1 MPETP
6 PVEHPQQLAAR
17 LKLAQA
23 QLELS
28 QARQQLQ
35 LGRSGLRQAPLR
47 KKPVLLLAV
56 FLDLLAVK
64 GFERTTRTYQSMAAK
79 PPRSAQLFERARQE
93 RAVALESSERAE
105 SHRRLA
111 GAALSAQPGR
121 PWTAAVVQ
129 LVFGWAIIGAALA
142 IDYEIFAAFDASYF
156 RWYLENGAVISIVF
170 GFVSLAV
177 RLDDYPDLISSNP
190 MRYLYACLTLSLHLS
205 LAWNQIVGV
214 DPERSPGL
222 LFAKVF
228 DLVVSL
234 FAWLAVAIGFVG
246 WLLVVA
252 PIQHLVYAVLGA
264 PARNALR
271 NQTSSPRFDAAHD
284 ATGVFANDGTGG
296 HVIGYVEKPVTL
308 TSALAAAALWALSQ
322 LA

>member
-1 MPETP
+1 MP
-6 PVEHPQQLAAR
+6 PVEHPRQLAAR

-23 QLELS
+23 QFELT

-35 LGRSGLRQAPLR
+35 LGRSGLGKAPLR
-47 KKPVLLLAV
+47 KKPILLLAV

-64 GFERTTRTYQSMAAK
+64 GFERTTRTYESMAAK
-79 PPRSAQLFERARQE
+79 PPRSALLFERARQE
-93 RAVALESSERAE
+93 RVAALESSERAE
-105 SHRRLA
+105 FHRRLA

-121 PWTAAVVQ
+121 PWTAFVAQ
-129 LVFGWAIIGAALA
+129 FVFGWAILGAALA
-142 IDYEIFAAFDASYF
+142 VNYAIFAAFDANYF
-156 RWYLENGAVISIVF
+156 RWYLDNGALISIVF

-177 RLDDYPDLISSNP
+177 RLDDYRDLISSNS

-222 LFAKVF
+222 LLAKVF

-234 FAWLAVAIGFVG
+234 FAWLAVAVGFVG

-271 NQTSSPRFDAAHD
+271 NQASSASFDAAQD
-284 ATGVFANDGTGG
+284 ATGGFADNGTSG
-296 HVIGYVEKPVTL
+296 HPIGYVEKPVTL
-308 TSALAAAALWALSQ
+308 TSALAAAVLWALSQ
-322 LA
+322 LIA

>member
-1 MPETP
+1 MP
-6 PVEHPQQLAAR
+6 PVEHPRQLAAR
-17 LKLAQA
+17 LKLAQT
-23 QLELS
+23 QLELA
-28 QARQQLQ
+28 QVRQQLQ
-35 LGRSGLRQAPLR
+35 LGRSGLHQAPLR
-47 KKPVLLLAV
+47 KKPVVLLAL

-64 GFERTTRTYQSMAAK
+64 GLERSARSYESMAAK
-79 PPRSAQLFERARQE
+79 PPRSALLFERARQQ
-93 RAVALESSERAE
+93 RAAALESSERAE

-121 PWTAAVVQ
+121 PWTTYVTQ
-129 LVFGWAIIGAALA
+129 FVFGWVIVGAALA
-142 IDYEIFAAFDASYF
+142 VNYAIFAVFDANYF
-156 RWYLENGAVISIVF
+156 RWYLENGALISIVF

-177 RLDDYPDLISSNP
+177 QLDDYPDFISSNP
-190 MRYLYACLTLSLHLS
+190 MRYLYACLTLSLHLN

-222 LFAKVF
+222 LLAKIF

-252 PIQHLVYAVLGA
+252 PIQHLVYTVLGA

-271 NQTSSPRFDAAHD
+271 NQANSSRFDATTDTTGVSGAD
-284 ATGVFANDGTGG
+284 ATSG
-296 HVIGYVEKPVTL
+296 HPIGYVEKPVTL
-308 TSALAAAALWALSQ
+308 TSALAAAVLWVLS
-322 LA
+322 LLT